1 MPKRSTRAVI
11 FALLVLAASGTWA
24 EERRAT
30 RRIGGV
36 HWHEDLYAAH
46 LESVRQQR
54 PMLIVFG
61 ASWCGYCRK
70 LEQQTLSHRNVAQA
84 VRAGYIP
91 VHLDLDNDA
100 HIARILEVKA
110 VPCTVI
116 LSPRADLLGR
126 QAGYVDAEKFQG
138 LLQSAHRSARPRR

>member
-11 FALLVLAASGTWA
+11 FALLILVTAGAWA
-24 EERRAT
+24 NERQAT

-36 HWHEDLYAAH
+36 DWHEDLYAAH
-46 LESVRQQR
+46 VESVRKQR
-54 PMLIVFG
+54 PLLIVFG
-61 ASWCGYCRK
+61 ARWCGYCRK
-70 LEQQTLSHRNVAQA
+70 LEKQTLSHRDVAQT
-84 VRAGYIP
+84 VRAGYVP

-116 LSPRADLLGR
+116 LSPQADLLAR
-126 QAGYVDAEKFQG
+126 QAGYADADKFQG
-138 LLQSAHRSARPRR
+138 LLHAAHPSARPRR